1 MKKKLV
7 KALEF
12 LAVVVALIIGVLV
25 GKNISLESM
34 LKKNEQPVTLSMT
47 EGGIPEDL
55 AGMALAF
62 GI

>member
-34 LKKNEQPVTLSMT
+34 LKKSSRLPC
-47 EGGIPEDL
+47 P
-55 AGMALAF
+55 
-62 GI
+62 

>member
-7 KALEF
+7 KAFEF
-12 LAVVVALIIGVLV
+12 LAVVIALIIGVLV

-47 EGGIPEDL
+47 EGGFPD
-55 AGMALAF
+55 
-62 GI
+62 